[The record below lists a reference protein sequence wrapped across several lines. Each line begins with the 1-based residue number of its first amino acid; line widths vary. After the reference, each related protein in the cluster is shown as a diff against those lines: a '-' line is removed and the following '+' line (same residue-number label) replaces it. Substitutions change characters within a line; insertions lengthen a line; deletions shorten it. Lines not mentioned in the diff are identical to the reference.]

1 MCAIFVACKEMAATQ
16 RSRVPR
22 STRGNATHGAL
33 VVLAL
38 GVVANACAQTGAAA
52 DAAQAAVVADS
63 TQTVVV
69 SGRSANLVGVAD
81 SATEGTLTA
90 RQLAARPLLRP
101 AEVLESIPGLIVTQ
115 HSGDGKA
122 NQYFLRGFNLDHG
135 TDFATYVNGMPINE
149 VTHAHGQGYSDL
161 NFLSPELIDKI
172 NFRKGAYSAEDGD
185 FDTTGIA
192 RMAYANVVARPFID
206 VTAGP
211 NDYRRAFAV
220 GSRRLGD
227 FDLLGA
233 IDYTRTNGPWVQPE
247 GLRKFSG
254 VLRLSSGT
262 AGNGFNITAMGYDA
276 HWIATEEVPE
286 RAIEDGEISRY
297 GTLAPTDGGK
307 TGRYSLSG
315 EWARADETSSTHAN
329 GYVIRYALDLFST
342 PSGLQE
348 SQHEQL
354 DNRTTWGGG
363 LEHDWHL
370 GPKLFDSD
378 LTVGAGLRQDRIPKV
393 GLYET
398 VDRQRTSAVR
408 QDALIETATNAF
420 ADVRTQW
427 TPWFRSVAG
436 MRVDNIQA
444 ADTATGGLYNMDN
457 SGRSGAS
464 QVSPKVAVAFG
475 PFAGTEF
482 YANWGL
488 GFHSNDARGA
498 ISSVNPSDGSAAEP
512 VGLISRAM
520 DTEIGVRTSPLTGWN
535 TGLSLWTTH
544 LASELVFVGDD
555 GVTEPEGGSRRYGV
569 EWWNDATIG
578 RWINVDADV
587 AISHARF
594 EQASNGGRYVPN
606 AIPLSASLGITADAK
621 GPWLA
626 GVRLRYI
633 GAYPL
638 EETGTEKAS
647 PAFTA
652 NVKLGYRIDPRWQ
665 LSADI
670 LNLFNAKA
678 YDIAY
683 WGSSCTRS
691 EGVACNNGNGVDGR
705 LVHPMEPR
713 TIRVSIKASL

>member
-1 MCAIFVACKEMAATQ
+1 MHASLAARRTMAVFT
-16 RSRVPR
+16 
-22 STRGNATHGAL
+22 
-33 VVLAL
+33 L
-38 GVVANACAQTGAAA
+38 GVVAHASAQTVAAA
-52 DAAQAAVVADS
+52 D
-63 TQTVVV
+63 TPQTVVV
-69 SGRSANLVGVAD
+69 TGRSANLVGVAD
-81 SATEGTLTA
+81 SATEGTITA
-90 RQLAARPLLRP
+90 EQLADRPLLRP
-101 AEVLESIPGLIVTQ
+101 AEVLESVPGLIITQ

-135 TDFATYVNGMPINE
+135 TDFATYLNGMPINE

-161 NFLSPELIDKI
+161 NFLSPELIQKI
-172 NFRKGAYSAEDGD
+172 NFRKGAYNAEDGD

-192 RMAYANVVARPFID
+192 RMSYANSLTKPFFSL
-206 VTAGP
+206 TAGP
-211 NDYRRAFAV
+211 NDYRRGIAA
-220 GSRRLGD
+220 GSQRLGD
-227 FDLLGA
+227 FDLLSA
-233 IDYTRTNGPWVQPE
+233 IDYTQTNGPWVQPE

-262 AGNGFNITAMGYDA
+262 ASNGFNITAMGYDA
-276 HWIATEEVPE
+276 HWIATEEVPQ
-286 RAIEDGEISRY
+286 RAIDDGEISRY

-315 EWARADETSSTHAN
+315 EWARADETTSTHAN
-329 GYVIRYALDLFST
+329 AYVIRYALDLFST
-342 PSGLQE
+342 PSGLQL

-354 DNRTTWGGG
+354 DRRTTWGGG
-363 LEHDWHL
+363 LKNDWHL

-378 LTVGAGLRQDRIPKV
+378 LSVGIGLRQDRIPKV

-398 VDRQRTSAVR
+398 VDRQRTSTVR

-427 TPWFRSVAG
+427 MPWLRSVVG
-436 MRVDNIQA
+436 MRLDNIRA
-444 ADTATGGLYNMDN
+444 GDTATGGQYNMDN
-457 SGRSGAS
+457 SGKSSAT
-464 QVSPKVAVAFG
+464 QVSPKVAIAIG
-475 PFAGTEF
+475 PFSGTEF

-488 GFHSNDARGA
+488 GFHSNDARGS
-498 ISSVNPSDGSAAEP
+498 ISTVNPSDGSAAEP
-512 VGLISRAM
+512 VSLISRAM
-520 DTEIGVRTSPLTGWN
+520 DAEIGVRTSPLAGWN

-569 EWWNDATIG
+569 EWWNDATIN

-594 EQASNGGRYVPN
+594 DAESSGGRYVPN
-606 AIPLSASLGITADAK
+606 AIPLSASLGVTADAK

-633 GAYPL
+633 GSYPL
-638 EETGTEKAS
+638 EETGTEKS
-647 PAFTA
+647 QPAFTT
-652 NVKLGYRIDPRWQ
+652 NVKLGYRIDRHWE

-670 LNLFNAKA
+670 LNLFDTKA

-691 EGVACNNGNGVDGR
+691 EGVACNNGNGIDGR

-713 TIRVSIKASL
+713 TIRLSLRASL